1 MFMKEIALGI
11 LASLFFAVTFILNHA
26 MEMQGGSW
34 LWSASLRYFF
44 MLPFLLIIV
53 FYRKGFSQLSG
64 EIKAQPIAWLLWS
77 FVGFVLFY
85 APLTFAAAFGPGW
98 LVSGTWQFTI
108 VAGVL
113 LAPLFVSI
121 IAGKT
126 VRQKI
131 PFVSLLISCVILVGI
146 LLIQIPHAQSVSFR
160 SLMLGILPV
169 IVAAF
174 AYPLGNRKMMEVCGG
189 RIDTFQRVL
198 GMTIASMPAWI
209 IMAIYAILTIGLPS
223 ASQMFQSL
231 LVGISSGVIATVLF
245 FIATDRVRD
254 HQGKLAAVEA
264 TQSTEILFV
273 IIGEVLLLG
282 IAFPSPIALAG
293 LGVIIVG
300 MLLHSYYTMI
310 IGKKNAL
317 QQNCLCLAAGLFGY
331 LLHWQVV
338 GHIFTG
344 LVAIASSI
352 AIAGFC
358 IGCFLHFQLK
368 QWQYRRSLKKSF

>member
-1 MFMKEIALGI
+1 MKEIALGI

-26 MEMQGGSW
+26 MEIQGGSW

-44 MLPFLLIIV
+44 MLPFLLGIV
-53 FYRKGFSQLSG
+53 FYRKGFAQLSG
-64 EIKAQPIAWLLWS
+64 EMKAQPVSWLLWS

-113 LAPLFVSI
+113 LAPLFVSV
-121 IAGKT
+121 IANKT

-131 PFVSLLISCVILVGI
+131 PLVSLLISCVILIGI
-146 LLIQIPHAQSVSFR
+146 LLIQVPQAQSVPIK
-160 SLMLGILPV
+160 SLLLGILPV
-169 IVAAF
+169 AVAAF
-174 AYPLGNRKMMEVCGG
+174 AYPLGNRKMMDVCGG

-209 IMAIYAILTIGLPS
+209 VMAIYAMATVGLPS
-223 ASQMFQSL
+223 MNQILQCL
-231 LVGISSGVIATVLF
+231 LVGISSGVIATILF
-245 FIATDRVRD
+245 FIATDRVRH

-282 IAFPSPIALAG
+282 IAFPDPIALAG

-300 MLLHSYYTMI
+300 MLLHSYYTMLL
-310 IGKKNAL
+310 GKKSNT
-317 QQNCLCLAAGLFGY
+317 QQ
-331 LLHWQVV
+331 
-338 GHIFTG
+338 
-344 LVAIASSI
+344 SI
-352 AIAGFC
+352 
-358 IGCFLHFQLK
+358 
-368 QWQYRRSLKKSF
+368 SP

>member
-1 MFMKEIALGI
+1 MKEIAIGI
-11 LASLFFAVTFILNHA
+11 VASLFFAVTFILNHA

-53 FYRKGFSQLSG
+53 FYRKGFSQLSN
-64 EIKAQPIAWLLWS
+64 EIKAQPTAWILWS

-85 APLTFAAAFGPGW
+85 APLTYAAAFGPGW

-113 LAPLFVSI
+113 LAPLFMTV
-121 IAGKT
+121 IAGKK

-131 PFVSLLISCVILVGI
+131 PFISLLISCVILVGI
-146 LLIQIPHAQSVSFR
+146 LLIQIPQAQSVSFK

-174 AYPLGNRKMMEVCGG
+174 AYPLGNRKMMDVCGG

-209 IMAIYAILTIGLPS
+209 IMAIYALFTVGLPS
-223 ASQMFQSL
+223 TSQLLQSL
-231 LVGISSGVIATVLF
+231 LVGISSGVIATILF

-273 IIGEVLLLG
+273 IIGEVILLG
-282 IAFPSPIALAG
+282 IPFPNSIALAG

-310 IGKKNAL
+310 LGKKSAV
-317 QQNCLCLAAGLFGY
+317 QQ
-331 LLHWQVV
+331 
-338 GHIFTG
+338 TP
-344 LVAIASSI
+344 SS
-352 AIAGFC
+352 
-358 IGCFLHFQLK
+358 
-368 QWQYRRSLKKSF
+368 

>member
-1 MFMKEIALGI
+1 MKEIAIGI
-11 LASLFFAVTFILNHA
+11 VASLFFAVTFILNHA

-53 FYRKGFSQLSG
+53 FYRRGFSQLST
-64 EIKAQPIAWLLWS
+64 EIKAQPTAWLLWS

-85 APLTFAAAFGPGW
+85 APLTYAAAFGPGW

-113 LAPLFVSI
+113 LAPLFMTV
-121 IAGKT
+121 IAGKK

-146 LLIQIPHAQSVSFR
+146 LLIQIPQAQSVSFK

-174 AYPLGNRKMMEVCGG
+174 AYPLGNRKMMDVCGG

-209 IMAIYAILTIGLPS
+209 IMAIYGLFTVGLPS
-223 ASQMFQSL
+223 TGQLFQSL
-231 LVGISSGVIATVLF
+231 LVGISSGVIATILF
-245 FIATDRVRD
+245 FIATDRVKD

-273 IIGEVLLLG
+273 IIGEVILLG
-282 IAFPSPIALAG
+282 IPFPNSIALAG
-293 LGVIIVG
+293 LGVIVVG

-310 IGKKNAL
+310 LGRKSTT
-317 QQNCLCLAAGLFGY
+317 QQ
-331 LLHWQVV
+331 
-338 GHIFTG
+338 TP
-344 LVAIASSI
+344 SS
-352 AIAGFC
+352 
-358 IGCFLHFQLK
+358 
-368 QWQYRRSLKKSF
+368 

>member
-1 MFMKEIALGI
+1 MKEIAIGI
-11 LASLFFAVTFILNHA
+11 VASLFFAVTFILNHA

-53 FYRKGFSQLSG
+53 FYRKGFSQLSS
-64 EIKAQPIAWLLWS
+64 EIKAQPTAWLLWS

-85 APLTFAAAFGPGW
+85 APLTYAAAFGPGW

-113 LAPLFVSI
+113 LAPLFMTV
-121 IAGKT
+121 IAERK

-131 PFVSLLISCVILVGI
+131 PFISLLISCVILVGI
-146 LLIQIPHAQSVSFR
+146 LLIQIPQAQSVSFK

-174 AYPLGNRKMMEVCGG
+174 AYPLGNRKMMHVCGG

-209 IMAIYAILTIGLPS
+209 IMAIYALFTVGLPS
-223 ASQMFQSL
+223 TSQLFQSL
-231 LVGISSGVIATVLF
+231 LVGISSGVIATILF

-273 IIGEVLLLG
+273 IIGEVILLG
-282 IAFPSPIALAG
+282 IPFPNSIALAG

-310 IGKKNAL
+310 LGKKVGPTNAF
-317 QQNCLCLAAGLFGY
+317 CLTAP
-331 LLHWQVV
+331 
-338 GHIFTG
+338 
-344 LVAIASSI
+344 
-352 AIAGFC
+352 
-358 IGCFLHFQLK
+358 
-368 QWQYRRSLKKSF
+368 

>member
-1 MFMKEIALGI
+1 MKEIAIGI
-11 LASLFFAVTFILNHA
+11 VASLFFAVTFILNHA

-53 FYRKGFSQLSG
+53 FYRRGFSQLST
-64 EIKAQPIAWLLWS
+64 EIKAQPTAWLLWS

-85 APLTFAAAFGPGW
+85 APLTYAAAFGPGW

-113 LAPLFVSI
+113 LAPLFMTV
-121 IAGKT
+121 IAGKK

-146 LLIQIPHAQSVSFR
+146 LLIQIPQAQSVSFK

-174 AYPLGNRKMMEVCGG
+174 AYPLGNRKMMDVCGG

-209 IMAIYAILTIGLPS
+209 IMAIYALFTVGLPS
-223 ASQMFQSL
+223 TGQLFQSL
-231 LVGISSGVIATVLF
+231 LVGISSGVIATILF
-245 FIATDRVRD
+245 FIATDRVKD

-273 IIGEVLLLG
+273 IIGEVILLG
-282 IAFPSPIALAG
+282 IPFPNSIALAG
-293 LGVIIVG
+293 LGVIVVG

-310 IGKKNAL
+310 LGRKSTT
-317 QQNCLCLAAGLFGY
+317 QQ
-331 LLHWQVV
+331 
-338 GHIFTG
+338 TP
-344 LVAIASSI
+344 SS
-352 AIAGFC
+352 
-358 IGCFLHFQLK
+358 
-368 QWQYRRSLKKSF
+368 

>member
-1 MFMKEIALGI
+1 MKEIAIGI
-11 LASLFFAVTFILNHA
+11 VASLFFAVTFILNHA

-53 FYRKGFSQLSG
+53 FYRRGFSQLSN
-64 EIKAQPIAWLLWS
+64 EIKAQPTAWLLWS

-85 APLTFAAAFGPGW
+85 APLTYAAAFGPGW

-113 LAPLFVSI
+113 LAPLFMTV
-121 IAGKT
+121 IAGKK

-131 PFVSLLISCVILVGI
+131 PFISLLISCVILVGI
-146 LLIQIPHAQSVSFR
+146 LLIQIPQAQSVSFK

-174 AYPLGNRKMMEVCGG
+174 AYPLGNRKMMDVCGG

-198 GMTIASMPAWI
+198 GMTIASIPAWI
-209 IMAIYAILTIGLPS
+209 IMAIYALFTVGLPS
-223 ASQMFQSL
+223 TGQLFQSL
-231 LVGISSGVIATVLF
+231 LVGISSGVIATILF
-245 FIATDRVRD
+245 FIATDRVKD

-273 IIGEVLLLG
+273 IIGEVILLG
-282 IAFPSPIALAG
+282 IPFPNSIALAG

-310 IGKKNAL
+310 LGRKSTT
-317 QQNCLCLAAGLFGY
+317 QQ
-331 LLHWQVV
+331 
-338 GHIFTG
+338 TP
-344 LVAIASSI
+344 SS
-352 AIAGFC
+352 
-358 IGCFLHFQLK
+358 
-368 QWQYRRSLKKSF
+368 

>member
-1 MFMKEIALGI
+1 MKEIALGI

-44 MLPFLLIIV
+44 MLPFLLAIV
-53 FYRKGFSQLSG
+53 FYRKGFSPLTN
-64 EIKAQPIAWLLWS
+64 EMKNKPRAWLLWS

-113 LAPLFVSI
+113 LAPLFVSV

-131 PFVSLLISCVILVGI
+131 PLISLLISCVILVGI
-146 LLIQIPHAQSVSFR
+146 LLIQVPQAQSAPTKN
-160 SLMLGILPV
+160 LLLGILPV
-169 IVAAF
+169 VIAAF
-174 AYPLGNRKMMEVCGG
+174 AYPLGNRKMMEICGG

-209 IMAIYAILTIGLPS
+209 IMGLYAVLTVGLPS
-223 ASQMFQSL
+223 LNQVLQSL
-231 LVGISSGVIATVLF
+231 LVGISSGVIATILF
-245 FIATDRVRD
+245 FIATDRVRE

-273 IIGEVLLLG
+273 IIGEVLLLN
-282 IAFPSPIALAG
+282 IAFPDPIALAG
-293 LGVIIVG
+293 LGIIIVG
-300 MLLHSYYTMI
+300 MLLHSYYTMVLE
-310 IGKKNAL
+310 KKN
-317 QQNCLCLAAGLFGY
+317 
-331 LLHWQVV
+331 
-338 GHIFTG
+338 
-344 LVAIASSI
+344 VAQHTSPSEQSS
-352 AIAGFC
+352 
-358 IGCFLHFQLK
+358 
-368 QWQYRRSLKKSF
+368 

>member
-1 MFMKEIALGI
+1 MKEIALGI

-44 MLPFLLIIV
+44 MLPFLLAIV
-53 FYRKGFSQLSG
+53 FYRKGFSPLTN
-64 EIKAQPIAWLLWS
+64 EMKNKPRAWLLWS
-77 FVGFVLFY
+77 FIGFVLFY

-113 LAPLFVSI
+113 LAPLFVSV

-131 PFVSLLISCVILVGI
+131 PLISLLISCVILVGI
-146 LLIQIPHAQSVSFR
+146 LLIQVPQAQSAPTKN
-160 SLMLGILPV
+160 LLLGILPV
-169 IVAAF
+169 VIAAF
-174 AYPLGNRKMMEVCGG
+174 AYPLGNRKMMEICGG

-209 IMAIYAILTIGLPS
+209 IMALYAVLTVGLPS
-223 ASQMFQSL
+223 LNQVLQSL
-231 LVGISSGVIATVLF
+231 LVGISSGVIATILF
-245 FIATDRVRD
+245 FIATDRVRE

-273 IIGEVLLLG
+273 IIGEVLLLN
-282 IAFPSPIALAG
+282 IAFPDPIALAG
-293 LGVIIVG
+293 LGIIIVG
-300 MLLHSYYTMI
+300 MLLHSYYTMVLE
-310 IGKKNAL
+310 KKN
-317 QQNCLCLAAGLFGY
+317 
-331 LLHWQVV
+331 
-338 GHIFTG
+338 
-344 LVAIASSI
+344 VA
-352 AIAGFC
+352 
-358 IGCFLHFQLK
+358 
-368 QWQYRRSLKKSF
+368 